1 MVDAVGSLVTSL
13 TDYEKSI
20 VDAMAMQK
28 EITAKHD
35 AYDTTLVR
43 VRRQSPFVN
52 VFQTFVALLLLVGG
66 GGGFVVVV
74 ISHRPNSPRKRK
86 KVTPSRGSK
95 PKRRRLDNR

>member
-43 VRRQSPFVN
+43 VGC
-52 VFQTFVALLLLVGG
+52 LLV
-66 GGGFVVVV
+66 VVG
-74 ISHRPNSPRKRK
+74 RF
-86 KVTPSRGSK
+86 
-95 PKRRRLDNR
+95 

>member
-1 MVDAVGSLVTSL
+1 MEQVKRSMVDAVGSLVTSL

-43 VRRQSPFVN
+43 VGC
-52 VFQTFVALLLLVGG
+52 LLV
-66 GGGFVVVV
+66 VVG
-74 ISHRPNSPRKRK
+74 RF
-86 KVTPSRGSK
+86 
-95 PKRRRLDNR
+95 